1 MNYTIEGK
9 GPSPVST
16 DDVRARDAAT
26 RAAQAKYILP
36 NVPRGMDANF
46 VADVCGAIAVLVA
59 SKISG
64 VSFLGQVDT
73 ALRLNRGTMVI
84 RRTNSSG
91 QEIDVAEM
99 LNASDAAHEV
109 TRRLGIVPS
118 RAAAAWYAIVPLLR
132 GANGVLDGITLT
144 DDPNDAA
151 IVHCTIT
158 KAP

>member
-9 GPSPVST
+9 GPSPVPT

-36 NVPRGMDANF
+36 NVPRWMDADF
-46 VADVCGAIAVLVA
+46 VADLCGAIAVLVA
-59 SKISG
+59 SIVTDNIARHGEVDCYFHTARREFLVNVRCG
-64 VSFLGQVDT
+64 VFVF
-73 ALRLNRGTMVI
+73 
-84 RRTNSSG
+84 
-91 QEIDVAEM
+91 VACGVR
-99 LNASDAAHEV
+99 DAAHEIASG
-109 TRRLGIVPS
+109 LGIAPGD
-118 RAAAAWYAIVPLLR
+118 ADAAWNAIVPLLR

>member
-9 GPSPVST
+9 GPSPVPT

-36 NVPRGMDANF
+36 NVSRWMDADF

-59 SKISG
+59 SIVTDNIARHGDVQCYFHATRSEFLVNVRCG
-64 VSFLGQVDT
+64 VFVFVACGERDAAEELTRGLGINRDT
-73 ALRLNRGTMVI
+73 AI
-84 RRTNSSG
+84 S
-91 QEIDVAEM
+91 
-99 LNASDAAHEV
+99 
-109 TRRLGIVPS
+109 
-118 RAAAAWYAIVPLLR
+118 AWNAIVPLLR

-158 KAP
+158 ERP

>member
-9 GPSPVST
+9 GPSPVPT

-59 SKISG
+59 SIVTDNIARHGEVQCYFHTMRREFLVIVRRG
-64 VSFLGQVDT
+64 VSVF
-73 ALRLNRGTMVI
+73 
-84 RRTNSSG
+84 
-91 QEIDVAEM
+91 VACDDR
-99 LNASDAAHEV
+99 DAAVEL
-109 TRRLGIVPS
+109 TRGLGMEHATARS
-118 RAAAAWYAIVPLLR
+118 AWNAIVPLLS
-132 GANGVLDGITLT
+132 GADGVLDGITLT
-144 DDPNDAA
+144 DDPNDTA